1 MKKGIWV
8 YLLFFFLLSSKLLL
22 TLSYDVQQV
31 SAEIRTWTVDD
42 DGPADYHTI
51 QGAVDAAEEGDTI
64 FVYNGTYYETVFV
77 EKTLSLIGEHKSGT
91 IIDGDRT
98 GTVVHASNTSVV
110 IAAFTIRNSNDYPY
124 TGISLKDSRNS
135 NVTENI
141 IFNCTEGIR
150 IYNSTDT
157 IIEHN
162 TITANYGGIHLA
174 GNSRINTITHNVIN
188 SNSWGIYL
196 DNSSDNLL
204 TENILTN
211 NSWTGI
217 DLFQSKCENNILS
230 GNIIASNGNGIRS
243 YNRASGNSM
252 QDNVIMYNNDTEGGK
267 GNGISLSGHS
277 RSHIITG
284 NTLTEN
290 RYGLHLFISEDNTL
304 YHNNFINNTKHA
316 YQAAGSHSNSWD
328 NGFEGN
334 YWSNYTGVDSD
345 HDGIGDSLYE
355 IAENN
360 TDFYPLM
367 GTFSH
372 FNADSEYPI
381 QTICNSTITDY
392 VFNGSAI
399 SFDVTGK
406 NGTVGFCR
414 IRIPTAL
421 LNDTY
426 RVFVNGTEVPYT
438 LLLPSNSTHIYLHFN
453 YLHSTQEVTII
464 PEFPSF
470 LILALSITATLLA
483 ASLYETTKMSNNTK
497 QTLTHRS
504 ISSYARAE
512 KSPFQSYMQAMHG
525 PHKRH

>member
-1 MKKGIWV
+1 MKKV
-8 YLLFFFLLSSKLLL
+8 ALACLLFFFLLSSKLLL

-31 SAEIRTWTVDD
+31 SAEARTWTVDD

-77 EKTLSLIGEHKSGT
+77 EKSLSLVGEHRSGT
-91 IIDGDRT
+91 IIDGERT
-98 GTVVHASNTSVV
+98 GTVVHANNTSVV
-110 IAAFTIRNSNDYPY
+110 ITGFTIRNSSDYPH

-135 NVTENI
+135 NVTDNM

-150 IYNSTDT
+150 MYNSTDT
-157 IIEHN
+157 IVEHN
-162 TITANYGGIHLA
+162 TIAANYGGIHLA
-174 GNSRINTITHNVIN
+174 GNSHINLITHNVID

-204 TENILTN
+204 RGNSLTN
-211 NSWTGI
+211 NSWTAI
-217 DLFQSKCENNILS
+217 DLFQSECENNILS
-230 GNIIASNGNGIRS
+230 GNIIANNGNGVRS
-243 YNRASGNSM
+243 YNGASGNTIR
-252 QDNVIMYNNDTEGGK
+252 DNVIMYNNDTDGGK

-277 RSHIITG
+277 RSHTVTG
-284 NTLTEN
+284 NTIIGN
-290 RYGLHLFISEDNTL
+290 RYGIHLFISEDNTL

-316 YQAAGSHSNSWD
+316 HQATGSYSNSWD

-345 HDGIGDSLYE
+345 HDGIGDSQYE
-355 IAENN
+355 IDENN
-360 TDFYPLM
+360 TDLYPLM
-367 GTFSH
+367 GTFYH
-372 FNADSEYPI
+372 FNADSEYPV

-392 VFNGSAI
+392 GFNGSAI

-406 NGTVGFCR
+406 NGTAGFCR

-426 RVFVNGTEVPYT
+426 RVFVNGTEVPHT
-438 LLLPSNSTHIYLHFN
+438 LLPPSNSTHVYLHFN
-453 YLHSTQEVTII
+453 YLHSTQEVTIV

-470 LILALSITATLLA
+470 LILPLFIMATLLA
-483 ASLYETTKMSNNTK
+483 ILLYKTTKCRTIQNK
-497 QTLTHRS
+497 Q
-504 ISSYARAE
+504 
-512 KSPFQSYMQAMHG
+512 
-525 PHKRH
+525 